1 MLARAFGVQDDDHEL
16 RRMREAAT
24 RKPWARWSH
33 LLLYGSG
40 MAAMIFVLKL
50 VEYRYW
56 ARDFGMEVYVG
67 VVAVLFTALGIWVGW
82 KLLQARPTQPSPLA
96 TPNRTR
102 NETAVREIGIS
113 PRELEVLELM
123 AQGCSNQEIAD
134 RLFISLP
141 TVKSHSSSLF
151 GKLDVSRRT
160 QAVHKA
166 KEAGIIN

>member
-1 MLARAFGVQDDDHEL
+1 MQDDDYEL

-82 KLLQARPTQPSPLA
+82 KLLQDKQPGSAPA
-96 TPNRTR
+96 VQPDVTR
-102 NETAVREIGIS
+102 NETALRELGIS

-166 KEAGIIN
+166 KEAGIIT

>member
-1 MLARAFGVQDDDHEL
+1 
-16 RRMREAAT
+16 MREAAT

-82 KLLQARPTQPSPLA
+82 KLLQARPTQPSPMA
-96 TPNRTR
+96 MPNRTR
-102 NETAVREIGIS
+102 NKTAVREIGIS

-160 QAVHKA
+160 QAVHRA